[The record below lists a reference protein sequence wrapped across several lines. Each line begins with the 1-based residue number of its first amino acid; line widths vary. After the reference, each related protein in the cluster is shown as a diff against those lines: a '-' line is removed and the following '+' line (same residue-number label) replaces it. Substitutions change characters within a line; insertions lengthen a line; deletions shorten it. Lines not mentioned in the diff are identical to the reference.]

1 MNVILVEDDV
11 APPELGT
18 EKGDELEKTDPATLD
33 SAEVKLEVKVS
44 LNSVAGLTSPRTMK
58 IRGVIMNQPVV
69 TLIDPGATHNFIS

>member
-33 SAEVKLEVKVS
+33 SAEVNLEVEVS

-58 IRGVIMNQPVV
+58 IQG
-69 TLIDPGATHNFIS
+69 L